1 MKNVFKSIKE
11 DFKKYKYIIKAILIF
26 IFSYFVLDYAFSYTL
41 YYLKVKELSGPMLVI
56 LNALKNIILLF
67 ILFLIYRKDLIRD
80 WDKFRANVFD
90 NLDEGIKYWFLGLV
104 GMVASNLIIN
114 FVFKGGQAGNEQA
127 VQDYIK
133 YLPWLMLINVG
144 FLGPM
149 VEELV
154 FRKTFRDAIKNKW
167 LFIII
172 SGLIFGG
179 MHVVGSYTTITDL
192 LFIIPYSC
200 LGFAFAAAYYNTDTI
215 FTSITLH
222 MIHNTI
228 LTVTSI
234 LTLLILI

>member
-154 FRKTFRDAIKNKW
+154 FRKTFKDAIKNKW

-179 MHVVGSYTTITDL
+179 MHVVGSYTGLVDL

>member
-11 DFKKYKYIIKAILIF
+11 DFKKHKYIIKAILIF

-154 FRKTFRDAIKNKW
+154 FRKAFKDAIKNKW

-179 MHVVGSYTTITDL
+179 MHVVGSYNTITDL

-234 LTLLILI
+234 LTLL

>member
-41 YYLKVKELSGPMLVI
+41 YYLRVKELSGPMLVI

-154 FRKTFRDAIKNKW
+154 FRKTFKDAIKNKW

-179 MHVVGSYTTITDL
+179 MHVVGSYTGLVDL

>member
-67 ILFLIYRKDLIRD
+67 VLFLIYRKDLIRD

-179 MHVVGSYTTITDL
+179 MHVVGSYTGLVDL

-234 LTLLILI
+234 LTLVILI

>member
-179 MHVVGSYTTITDL
+179 MHVVGSYTGLVDL

-234 LTLLILI
+234 LTLVILI

>member
-26 IFSYFVLDYAFSYTL
+26 IFSYFVLDYVFSYTL
-41 YYLKVKELSGPMLVI
+41 YYLKVKEFSGTMLVI

-154 FRKTFRDAIKNKW
+154 FRKAFKDAIKNKW

-179 MHVVGSYTTITDL
+179 MHVVGSYTGLVDL

-234 LTLLILI
+234 LTLVILI

>member
-154 FRKTFRDAIKNKW
+154 FRKAFKDAIKNKW

-179 MHVVGSYTTITDL
+179 MHVVGSYNTITDL

>member
-1 MKNVFKSIKE
+1 MKNIFKSMKE

-26 IFSYFVLDYAFSYTL
+26 ILFSFVLDYAFSYTL
-41 YYLKVKELSGPMLVI
+41 YFLKVKELSGPMLVI
-56 LNALKNIILLF
+56 LNALKNIILVF

-104 GMVASNLIIN
+104 GMVVSNLIIN

-144 FLGPM
+144 LLGPI

-154 FRKTFRDAIKNKW
+154 FRKAFKDAIKNKW

-234 LTLLILI
+234 LALLILI

>member
-11 DFKKYKYIIKAILIF
+11 DFKKHKYIIKAILVF
-26 IFSYFVLDYAFSYTL
+26 ILFTFVLDYIFSYTL

-67 ILFLIYRKDLIRD
+67 ILFLTYRKDLIRD

-154 FRKTFRDAIKNKW
+154 FRKAFKDAIKNKW

-179 MHVVGSYTTITDL
+179 MHVVGSYNTITDL

>member
-26 IFSYFVLDYAFSYTL
+26 IFSYFVLDYAFYYTL

-179 MHVVGSYTTITDL
+179 MHVVGSYTGLVDL

>member
-11 DFKKYKYIIKAILIF
+11 DFKKHKYIIKAILVF
-26 IFSYFVLDYAFSYTL
+26 ILFTFVLDYIFSYTL

-154 FRKTFRDAIKNKW
+154 FRKAFKDAIKNKW

>member
-26 IFSYFVLDYAFSYTL
+26 IFSYFVLDYVFSYTL
-41 YYLKVKELSGPMLVI
+41 YYLKVKEFSGTMLVI

-179 MHVVGSYTTITDL
+179 MHVVGSYTGLVDL

-234 LTLLILI
+234 LTLVILI

>member
-154 FRKTFRDAIKNKW
+154 FRKTFKDAIKNKW

-179 MHVVGSYTTITDL
+179 MHVVGSYSTITDL

>member
-154 FRKTFRDAIKNKW
+154 FRKTFKDAIKNKW

-179 MHVVGSYTTITDL
+179 MHVVGSYNTITDL

-234 LTLLILI
+234 LALLILI

>member
-154 FRKTFRDAIKNKW
+154 FRKTFKDAIKNKW

-179 MHVVGSYTTITDL
+179 MHVVGSYNTITDL

>member
-11 DFKKYKYIIKAILIF
+11 DFKKHKYIIKAILIF

-154 FRKTFRDAIKNKW
+154 FRKTFKDAIKNKW

-179 MHVVGSYTTITDL
+179 MHVVGSYSTITDL

>member
-154 FRKTFRDAIKNKW
+154 FRKAFKDAIKNKW

>member
-1 MKNVFKSIKE
+1 
-11 DFKKYKYIIKAILIF
+11 
-26 IFSYFVLDYAFSYTL
+26 
-41 YYLKVKELSGPMLVI
+41 
-56 LNALKNIILLF
+56 
-67 ILFLIYRKDLIRD
+67 
-80 WDKFRANVFD
+80 
-90 NLDEGIKYWFLGLV
+90 
-104 GMVASNLIIN
+104 
-114 FVFKGGQAGNEQA
+114 
-127 VQDYIK
+127 
-133 YLPWLMLINVG
+133 
-144 FLGPM
+144 M

-154 FRKTFRDAIKNKW
+154 FRKAFKDAIKNKW

>member
-11 DFKKYKYIIKAILIF
+11 DFKKHKYIIKAILIF

-154 FRKTFRDAIKNKW
+154 FRKAFKDAIKNKW

-179 MHVVGSYTTITDL
+179 MHVVGSYNTITDL

>member
-11 DFKKYKYIIKAILIF
+11 DFKKHKYIIKAILVF
-26 IFSYFVLDYAFSYTL
+26 ILFTFVLDYIFSYTL

-154 FRKTFRDAIKNKW
+154 FRKAFKDAIKNKW

-179 MHVVGSYTTITDL
+179 MHVVGSYNTITDL

>member
-11 DFKKYKYIIKAILIF
+11 DFKKHKYIIKAILVF
-26 IFSYFVLDYAFSYTL
+26 ILFTFVLDYIFSYTL

-56 LNALKNIILLF
+56 LNSLKNIIILF

-154 FRKTFRDAIKNKW
+154 FRKAFKDAIKNKW